1 MELSEEI
8 GDLLKTTDFTSRV
21 KKCWRLLQRDG
32 NYNNHG

>member
-8 GDLLKTTDFTSRV
+8 EDLLKTTEFTSGV

-32 NYNNHG
+32 NYNNLG